1 MSPDTEH
8 ALCVELPSLVG
19 IPLRW
24 AVATANLN
32 RFCELSA
39 SGNLRVFATSS
50 PNVRAGGQR
59 LSANV
64 NRVEVATTAVILLML
79 GFERECALKE
89 DAIIRDAR
97 PPECHHKSDVLVRWF
112 AIT

>member
-1 MSPDTEH
+1 
-8 ALCVELPSLVG
+8 
-19 IPLRW
+19 
-24 AVATANLN
+24 
-32 RFCELSA
+32 
-39 SGNLRVFATSS
+39 
-50 PNVRAGGQR
+50 

-89 DAIIRDAR
+89 EAIIRDAR